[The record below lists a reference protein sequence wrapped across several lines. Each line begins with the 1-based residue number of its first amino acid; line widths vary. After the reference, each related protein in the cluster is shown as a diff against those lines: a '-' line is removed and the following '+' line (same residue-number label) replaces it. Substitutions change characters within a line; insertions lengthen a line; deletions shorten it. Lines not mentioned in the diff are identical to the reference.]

1 MPQYWLSALRFHQS
15 YYPIEVK
22 VGDERGKSLNCWL
35 ATTPK
40 QVRSVVTAPVS
51 GLRKIFLS
59 GLLPKT

>member
-22 VGDERGKSLNCWL
+22 LGDKREKSLNCWL

-40 QVRSVVTAPVS
+40 QVPSVVTALVT

-59 GLLPKT
+59 GLLPNT